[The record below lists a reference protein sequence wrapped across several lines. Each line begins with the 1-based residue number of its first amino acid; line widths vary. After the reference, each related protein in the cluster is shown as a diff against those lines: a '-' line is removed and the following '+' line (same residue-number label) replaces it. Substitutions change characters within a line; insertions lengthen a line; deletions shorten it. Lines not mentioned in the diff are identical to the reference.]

1 MAKQIS
7 TDEESNLKRK
17 ARRRLIGAIALTTAV
32 VVILPMVLDREP
44 APSAQ
49 DIELRIP
56 DKDKVGEFAPNVAL
70 PPASAVAAEPQPAS
84 AVTIAPLLDNRPVAV
99 VPKAAPK
106 VEAVA
111 KVSPVAKPKAETKPK
126 VVSKPAEKVAKP
138 VEKTTPHSG
147 FAVQVGAFSS
157 ADTAKHLKDS
167 LAKQGYHAYTEKI
180 GHNIRVRVGS
190 YPTHDAA
197 DKARRKL
204 EAQGLHPNV
213 VSLN

>member
-56 DKDKVGEFAPNVAL
+56 DKDNAGEFTPRVAMPASSAVAPDAAA
-70 PPASAVAAEPQPAS
+70 PASAVA
-84 AVTIAPLLDNRPVAV
+84 IAPLLNAQPPVAAV
-99 VPKAAPK
+99 KPGTETARPK
-106 VEAVA
+106 VEAPSKPA
-111 KVSPVAKPKAETKPK
+111 AKPKAESKPK
-126 VVSKPAEKVAKP
+126 TVAKPAEKTASAP
-138 VEKTTPHSG
+138 RSG
-147 FAVQVGAFSS
+147 FVVQVGAFANTES
-157 ADTAKHLKDS
+157 
-167 LAKQGYHAYTEKI
+167 AKQLQAKLSRQGFHAYTEKA
-180 GHNIRVRVGS
+180 GNTTRVRVGS
-190 YPTHDAA
+190 YPSHEAA
-197 DKARRKL
+197 DKVKRKL

-213 VSLN
+213 VNLN

>member
-7 TDEESNLKRK
+7 TDEESILKRK

-56 DKDKVGEFAPNVAL
+56 DKDHAGEFAPRVAM
-70 PPASAVAAEPQPAS
+70 PASSTVATDAPAASAVA
-84 AVTIAPLLDNRPVAV
+84 IAPLLNAQPPVAAAK
-99 VPKAAPK
+99 PKTETAKPK
-106 VEAVA
+106 PE
-111 KVSPVAKPKAETKPK
+111 AKPKAAA
-126 VVSKPAEKVAKP
+126 KPAEKAASVP
-138 VEKTTPHSG
+138 RSG
-147 FAVQVGAFSS
+147 FVVQVGAFANADS
-157 ADTAKHLKDS
+157 ARQLQAK
-167 LAKQGYHAYTEKI
+167 LAKQGLHAYTEKA
-180 GHNIRVRVGS
+180 GNTTRVRVGS

-197 DKARRKL
+197 DKAKRKL

-213 VSLN
+213 VNLN